1 MNGKWNDTKIST
13 LLNDNEMR
21 ATPQRIAI
29 CKKLLMEKCHRTP
42 NELHEELCQ
51 NFPTISPN
59 TVYLTLS
66 QLESAGLIRRFYVDG
81 QAVYDSNTEK
91 HDHIFCRVC
100 KLLLD
105 VDTEKNAPI
114 PKTTEKWSI
123 EWGTRVWS
131 GVCPQCH

>member
-1 MNGKWNDTKIST
+1 MNGKRNDTEIST
-13 LLNDNEMR
+13 LLNNNGMR

-29 CKKLLMEKCHRTP
+29 CKQFLLEKCHRTP

-51 NFPTISPN
+51 RFPTISPN

-66 QLESAGLIRRFYVDG
+66 QLESSGLLRRFYVDG
-81 QAVYDSNTEK
+81 QAIYDSNTET
-91 HDHIFCRVC
+91 HDHIYCRVC

-105 VDTEKNAPI
+105 VDTNTDDHT
-114 PKTTEKWSI
+114 PKCKEEWSI